1 MDELGGMGSVV
12 MGCDRVGCG
21 GVCRVRSGRVYG
33 LYIPQQLFSIH
44 VPLRAQG
51 LDVHLAA
58 PLLVVEPGGG
68 QEGGVGED
76 KACHGIE

>member
-1 MDELGGMGSVV
+1 

-21 GVCRVRSGRVYG
+21 GVCAGRVASGRVYG

-76 KACHGIE
+76 KACRRIE